1 MARLLSSSSSDVV
14 PRTTTTTRCLLAA
27 VVALGLA
34 VGQASAQDDD
44 DPNHGVVFLY
54 PATKDLI
61 FNLMDTI
68 NVTYTSPFP
77 TPNLYAFCDGG
88 SRQGMCNILLSFLP
102 VYRFVEINH
111 EFNPIP
117 SPVALEST

>member
-1 MARLLSSSSSDVV
+1 MARLLSSESSSHAVL
-14 PRTTTTTRCLLAA
+14 TTTTTRCLLAA
-27 VVALGLA
+27 ALVALGLA

-88 SRQGMCNILLSFLP
+88 SRQGMCNFLP
-102 VYRFVEINH
+102 FFFSVFSIYFGMITYGR
-111 EFNPIP
+111 
-117 SPVALEST
+117 LK